1 MSFWHAMA
9 TRGEGYDNQAMNVAC
24 SLLVI
29 LSRIYSERN
38 HEWTRINT
46 NFRGKIEIFRSTE
59 EGHYLV
65 TRSDT
70 QRLLDFHSC
79 LFVSIRGSNCI
90 VTAEPR
96 RGDGPRKHIGT
107 VRIPRKDP
115 TAGARSLSVLWRIGM
130 RAALFAT

>member
-1 MSFWHAMA
+1 ISGFSNDLHAA
-9 TRGEGYDNQAMNVAC
+9 VRAGTLFE
-24 SLLVI
+24 

-46 NFRGKIEIFRSTE
+46 NFRGKIEIFRSIG

-90 VTAEPR
+90 VTAE
-96 RGDGPRKHIGT
+96 H
-107 VRIPRKDP
+107 DP
-115 TAGARSLSVLWRIGM
+115 GEQRSSRHAIDL
-130 RAALFAT
+130 

>member
-1 MSFWHAMA
+1 
-9 TRGEGYDNQAMNVAC
+9 MNRAFSANGLMLC
-24 SLLVI
+24 ESPGRCPGLTNERRAFGAKQILAAASAF

-38 HEWTRINT
+38 HEWTRINM

-79 LFVSIRGSNCI
+79 LFVVQIAS
-90 VTAEPR
+90 
-96 RGDGPRKHIGT
+96 
-107 VRIPRKDP
+107 
-115 TAGARSLSVLWRIGM
+115 
-130 RAALFAT
+130 